1 MKYQGNNY
9 TAANLGQNFTF
20 GVMWHVCPARDLDVT
35 NKDDVILAVE
45 NAYRDMMPRTITGLG
60 LSALDKINSR
70 SIKGQN
76 DKQKKALLEQKDS
89 LKKMKQTLLDELR
102 MNLAENI
109 IEKVFQAK
117 DGKGDFNDTIHKELC
132 TEFVD
137 AFQDKIKKLNAEI
150 DNFNRNSGLSTDLLV
165 KGIEEKKITY
175 GKAQKIVNMTMK
187 QLYCFNKARTYKKSV
202 FQYCHIPIDSV
213 ILEFFHLSSKYVWS
227 NLKTYD
233 EYLNVQK
240 QCIRRWED
248 KVNAAGLRTTD
259 DMRHIFFAEFVI
271 WDAGTERKGKKKL
284 NIDSIEISP

>member
-9 TAANLGQNFTF
+9 TAANLGKNFTF

-76 DKQKKALLEQKDS
+76 DEQKKALLKQKES
-89 LKKMKQTLLDELR
+89 LKEMKQTLLDELR

-109 IEKVFQAK
+109 IKKVFNT
-117 DGKGDFNDTIHKELC
+117 KGGIGEFNNTIHKELC
-132 TEFVD
+132 DEFI
-137 AFQDKIKKLNAEI
+137 QDFTTKASALNEEI
-150 DNFNRNSGLSTDLLV
+150 DKFNSNYDLSVDKV
-165 KGIEEKKITY
+165 ISKVDIKKITY

-187 QLYCFNKARTYKKSV
+187 QLYCFDNAPTYKNSV

-213 ILEFFHLSSKYVWS
+213 ILEFFHLSSEYVWS

-233 EYLNVQK
+233 EYLRAQK
-240 QCIRRWED
+240 QCIEQWKD